1 MEFKQDFTH
10 KFPLLGQ
17 HLFFKYTIFYQ
28 SLRYQGEISKLRGLA
43 RQLGEK
49 ILPTHRGLGERWYEI
64 PCNSSKIQNDET
76 AVNSIFLPRKICEIL
91 KNSQIRRI
99 RLDCRLKS
107 GQIVEALLT
116 ILAAAPYLLNTAPS
130 SPPGQYI
137 YHRRTLSALLKSKI
151 GVHQFCTRMRVRD
164 DIFEVEYSYCVRYY
178 SYTLNKILLKRS
190 KTNNYRALFSFA
202 PQAALGCG
210 LIIFSLCL
218 TASKGNAVGLA
229 LISAILTGTGTAY
242 LLLTMG
248 SIMYDQEHR
257 DLQLKENMRQIT
269 ALSHFPGNNPHPLI
283 KMNLQG
289 QVLYLNPAAKSLLTE
304 IRGTEGKIED
314 ILPENYL
321 ELVRLCKKKAV
332 NSEAVEVSRYQ
343 KTIIYQLSPF
353 ANEQAVMLAGTDI
366 TRLKE
371 LERQLQNLNQ
381 NLGQK
386 VLERT
391 EELQRTQDV
400 TIISLSSLAE
410 ARDPDTG
417 AHIKRTRSYVKIL
430 ADHLRHHPQFR
441 QELDNDQ
448 IIELLYRSAP
458 LHDIG
463 KVGIADAILLKPG
476 KLTEEEFEEMKRHP
490 VIGGDALQ
498 EAARYLG
505 TDSFLKYAMQ
515 IAYNHH
521 EKWDGSGYPQGLSG
535 EDIPIA
541 GRLMTIADVYDALI
555 SKRAYKE
562 AFSHEKSKQI
572 IISGSGTYFDP
583 RLVEAFMEIE
593 QYFHKIAKENTEL

>member
-1 MEFKQDFTH
+1 MEFKQNFMH
-10 KFPLLGQ
+10 KIPLLGQ

-28 SLRYQGEISKLRGLA
+28 GLRHRGEISKLRESA

-49 ILPTHRGLGERWYEI
+49 ILPTRRRQGENWYEI
-64 PCNSSKIQNDET
+64 SCNNKKKQNNET
-76 AVNSIFLPRKICEIL
+76 AINSIFLPRKISEIL
-91 KNSQIRRI
+91 KKSQIRRI
-99 RLDCRLKS
+99 RLDCRLES
-107 GQIVEALLT
+107 GQIVETLLT
-116 ILAAAPYLLNTAPS
+116 ILAAAPYLNEAPS
-130 SPPGQYI
+130 GPSSQYI
-137 YHRRTLSALLKSKI
+137 YHGRTLSALLKSEN
-151 GVHQFCTRMRVRD
+151 GVQQFCTRMRVRD
-164 DIFEVEYSYCVRYY
+164 DIFEIEYSYCVLYY
-178 SYTLNKILLKRS
+178 SYALNNIILKRS
-190 KTNNYRALFSFA
+190 KSNYRALFSLA
-202 PQAALGCG
+202 PQAALSCG

-229 LISAILTGTGTAY
+229 LISGIITGTGTAY

-269 ALSHFPGNNPHPLI
+269 ALSHFPGNNPHPII
-283 KMNLQG
+283 KMNLKG

-304 IRGTEGKIED
+304 VRGQEGKIED
-314 ILPENYL
+314 ILPDNYL
-321 ELVRLCKKKAV
+321 ELIRLCNKKAM
-332 NSEAVEVSRYQ
+332 NSETVEVNRYQ

-371 LERQLQNLNQ
+371 LERQLQRLNQ
-381 NLGQK
+381 SLEQK
-386 VLERT
+386 VMERT
-391 EELQRTQDV
+391 EELQRAQDV

-417 AHIKRTRSYVKIL
+417 THIKRTRSYVKIL

-448 IIELLYRSAP
+448 TIELLYRSAP

-476 KLTEEEFEEMKRHP
+476 KLTEDEFEDMKRHP
-490 VIGGDALQ
+490 TIGGDALQ
-498 EAARYLG
+498 EAAHHLG

-562 AFSHEKSKQI
+562 AFSHEKSKRI

-583 RLVEAFMEIE
+583 RLVEAFVEKE
-593 QYFHKIAKENTEL
+593 QDFHKIAKENTDL